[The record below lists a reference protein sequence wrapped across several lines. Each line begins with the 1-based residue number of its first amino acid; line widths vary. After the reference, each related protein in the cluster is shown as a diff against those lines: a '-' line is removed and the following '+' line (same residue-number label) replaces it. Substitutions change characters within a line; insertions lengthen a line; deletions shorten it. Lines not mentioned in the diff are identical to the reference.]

1 MSDAGDGLAEVKRR
15 FAEISE
21 EQLQTTVENKDAVNT
36 KRSTNQAVKIL
47 REYLEEKAQSN
58 NWIVLTQWTGHVPRK
73 VLCGSSEQKRGT
85 LQEIAP
91 HDDEVWI
98 K

>member
-1 MSDAGDGLAEVKRR
+1 MLSEGPLLQPVDNGLHFQDPVALNPL
-15 FAEISE
+15 I
-21 EQLQTTVENKDAVNT
+21 
-36 KRSTNQAVKIL
+36 
-47 REYLEEKAQSN
+47 
-58 NWIVLTQWTGHVPRK
+58 GHVPRK

-85 LQEIAP
+85 WQEIVP